1 MNVDFAQK
9 NVQIYWIPTVYLV
22 NDVNHK
28 QEGLYISNGRTKLSP
43 GSVHSGAELFHVPYE
58 I

>member
-9 NVQIYWIPTVYLV
+9 NVQIYWILTVYLV
-22 NDVNHK
+22 NDDNPK
-28 QEGLYISNGRTKLSP
+28 QEGLYISDGRTKLSP
-43 GSVHSGAELFHVPYE
+43 GSVHSSAQLSHVSYE